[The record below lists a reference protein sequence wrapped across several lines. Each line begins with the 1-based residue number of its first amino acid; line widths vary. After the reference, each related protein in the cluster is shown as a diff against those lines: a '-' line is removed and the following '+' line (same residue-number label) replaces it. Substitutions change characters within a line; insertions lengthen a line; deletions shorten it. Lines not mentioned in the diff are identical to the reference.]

1 LNVTQLFVDQKARQA
16 ILLLNAA
23 RVRATYESTLSGLAS
38 VVRRVQVNHLVKP
51 LPRVRAVAYLLRSET
66 ERRAA
71 RLASELLTR
80 FEAEPRSQESSRQL
94 QLTYQAC
101 CGIFPREAAALRRV
115 LEADRLAAGGTEPAS
130 PTGPRRRE

>member
-16 ILLLNAA
+16 IILLNAA
-23 RVRATYESTLSGLAS
+23 RVRAAYESTLSGLAL
-38 VVRRVQVNHLVKP
+38 VVRRVHVNHLVKP

-80 FEAEPRSQESSRQL
+80 FQAEPRSQESSQQL

-115 LEADRLAAGGTEPAS
+115 LEAERVVAGGSEPS
-130 PTGPRRRE
+130 STTCPRRRE